1 MTVGASSA
9 ATVAPA
15 QRFQAAMPDMGAFL
29 LATQATIASRAY
41 HHAVRA
47 REPEAEVIGKACPLL
62 VPAIEE
68 GRGPDDPVVRMIL
81 SEYLAPLREE
91 EIDTLIL
98 GCTHYPVIRKAVEE
112 EMGGGVTIVD
122 SAKETAHRT
131 RDFLAELGLLERSRK
146 PGRIRV
152 YVSDN
157 PAEVRKRGTLFL
169 GDDMPPVELVTPE
182 QFYEEFLNRV
192 VSALAAVGGAVWT
205 VSDEGGLALSYQ
217 INLPQAQLA
226 GPEESRQRHG
236 RLLYRALREGE
247 ALLVPPRSGA
257 EGDEALVFRP
267 LPAAAVAAFLHH
279 GVVGAVDDAGEA
291 ALRADH
297 ELLPVGVAAVVVD
310 VAEDPGLAVPGR

>member
-1 MTVGASSA
+1 VKRPIAVFDSGVGGLTVLREIRLHLPSEDLIYFGDTARVPYGTKSAMLIARYAVENVRFLLRFEPKMLVVACNSMSS
-9 ATVAPA
+9 VAIPVLE
-15 QRFQAAMPDMGAFL
+15 GAFRL
-29 LATQATIASRAY
+29 PVVGVIHPGAVTAVRASRNKVIGVIATQATIASRAY

-157 PAEVRKRGTLFL
+157 PAEVRKRGALFL

-182 QFYEEFLNRV
+182 QFYE
-192 VSALAAVGGAVWT
+192 
-205 VSDEGGLALSYQ
+205 
-217 INLPQAQLA
+217 
-226 GPEESRQRHG
+226 
-236 RLLYRALREGE
+236 
-247 ALLVPPRSGA
+247 
-257 EGDEALVFRP
+257 
-267 LPAAAVAAFLHH
+267 
-279 GVVGAVDDAGEA
+279 
-291 ALRADH
+291 
-297 ELLPVGVAAVVVD
+297 
-310 VAEDPGLAVPGR
+310 